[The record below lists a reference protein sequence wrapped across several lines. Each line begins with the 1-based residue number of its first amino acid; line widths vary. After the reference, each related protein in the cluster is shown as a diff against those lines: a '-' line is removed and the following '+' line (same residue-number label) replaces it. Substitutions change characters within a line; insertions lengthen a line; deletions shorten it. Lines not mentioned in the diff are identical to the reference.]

1 MEEIK
6 TEIISFSVEKNSMYI
21 PNTPDKEIELE
32 GNTAFKI
39 KDIDQ
44 QEGTIEFNET
54 ISLLPLDKKINF
66 KIETTANFVFSFDGA
81 AEDTESVRSICFK
94 KAHEKLSDT
103 IDDILVLMKKP
114 KLHLSKYYE

>member
-6 TEIISFSVEKNSMYI
+6 TEIISFSVEKNAMYI
-21 PNTPDKEIELE
+21 PNTIDKEIELE

-39 KDIDQ
+39 KDINR
-44 QEGTIEFNET
+44 QEGTIELDET

-66 KIETTANFVFSFDGA
+66 KIETTANFVFSFDDA
-81 AEDTESVRSICFK
+81 VAESESMRSICFK
-94 KAHEKLSDT
+94 KAHERLSDT